1 MLSLNRKVLRD
12 LLHMRGQAL
21 AIALVISSGA
31 ATYIM
36 SVSTL
41 ETLMATRATFYR
53 DYRFAEVFAEFKRAP
68 RMVAER
74 IAEIPGVQQ
83 VEARVVAA
91 ARLQVTGFDE
101 PVSAQIVSVPERGP
115 LLNQL
120 FLRNGQ
126 LPDPARENE
135 VVISEAF
142 AQAHSLRIDDTL
154 SATINGR
161 QRRLRIVGI
170 ALSPEFI
177 YQLQPGSMIPDFRSF
192 GVLWMA
198 EDPLESAYN
207 MEGAANSL
215 TATLAPNASLENV
228 IDRIDILLEPYGG
241 RGAYGRDDQ
250 LSHRYLSDEFRS
262 LKQMATVFPLIFYG
276 VAAFLLNVVVTRLI
290 ATQREQVAV
299 LKAFGYGTLEIVLHY
314 LKLIVVIVL
323 IGVVGGIALGTWM
336 GRGMSGLYMEFYRFP
351 YLIYSAELR
360 VFFIAALVSCVAAV
374 LGTVVSVYNAAKLP
388 PAVAMQPPAPP
399 KYRRSLLERFP
410 LAGRLSQP
418 TRMIVRNLERRPFK
432 SMLTVLGTAM
442 ACAILVMGGFFS
454 DAFDYMVTVQLKIA
468 QRDDLMVSFVEPTSR
483 RAMYSLVSMP
493 GVEFAEPYRVV
504 PIRLRHRHKAER
516 TSIQGLVNEGA
527 LRQLL
532 NDELA
537 PVSLPADGI
546 LLTDHL
552 AATLDAKPGDRLTVE
567 VLEGH
572 RRVVQ
577 VPLAATIKE
586 FIGVSAYMQLDALN
600 RLMREG
606 PAISGAYL
614 QTASGAEDLVYREL
628 REMPRVAGASIREN
642 VLRNFYD
649 TMAKQALTFA
659 FFNTVL
665 AGCIAFG
672 VVYNSVRIAFAE
684 RSRELAS
691 LRVLGLTRGEVSY
704 ILLGELAILT
714 LLAIPVGFLIGR
726 GLSSFMVAGFQT
738 DLYRIPLVIEPGTYT
753 FAAVVVL
760 VSAVVSALMILR
772 KINRLDLVEVL
783 KTRE

>member
-12 LLHMRGQAL
+12 LLHLRGQAL

-41 ETLMATRATFYR
+41 ETLMATRAAFYR

-68 RMVAER
+68 RTVAER

-91 ARLQVTGFDE
+91 ARLQVAGFDE
-101 PVSAQIVSVPERGP
+101 PVSAQIVSVPDSGP

-120 FLRNGQ
+120 FLRNGR
-126 LPDPARENE
+126 LPDRALDNE

-142 AQAHSLRIDDTL
+142 AQAHSLQVDDTL

-177 YQLQPGSMIPDFRSF
+177 YQLQPGSMIPDFRGF

-207 MEGAANSL
+207 MQGAANSL

-228 IDRIDILLEPYGG
+228 IDRIDIVLEPYGG
-241 RGAYGRDDQ
+241 RGAYGRGDQ

-323 IGVVGGIALGTWM
+323 VGVVGGIGLGTWM

-351 YLIYSAELR
+351 YLIYSADVR
-360 VFFIAALVSCVAAV
+360 VFLIAALVSCVAAV

-410 LAGRLSQP
+410 LAARLSQP

-454 DAFDYMVTVQLKIA
+454 DAFDYIVTVQLKIA

-493 GVEFAEPYRVV
+493 GVEYAEPYRAV
-504 PIRLRHRHKAER
+504 PIRLRHGHKAER
-516 TSIQGLVNEGA
+516 TSIQGLVNDGA

-537 PVSLPADGI
+537 PVSLPASGI

-552 AATLDAKPGDRLTVE
+552 AATLDAKPGDQLTVE
-567 VLEGH
+567 VLEGQ

-614 QTASGAEDLVYREL
+614 QTASGAEDRVYQGL

-714 LLAIPVGFLIGR
+714 LLAIPAGFLIGR
-726 GLSSFMVAGFQT
+726 GLSNFMVAGFQT
-738 DLYRIPLVIEPGTYT
+738 DLYRIPLIIEPGTYT

-760 VSAVVSALMILR
+760 VSSVVSALMILR